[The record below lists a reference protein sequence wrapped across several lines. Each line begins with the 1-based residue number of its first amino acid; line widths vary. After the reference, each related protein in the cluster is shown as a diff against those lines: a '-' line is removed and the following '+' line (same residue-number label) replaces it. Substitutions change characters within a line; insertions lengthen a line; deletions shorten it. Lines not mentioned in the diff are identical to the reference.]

1 MAQLRNRLR
10 DVRMARGLTQQA
22 LAQSAGLTRQT
33 VGAIEAGDY
42 GPSLEVG
49 LRLAR
54 ALDVPIDDI
63 FSLRIKDTPDAGL
76 LPRAGTTRV
85 LSAVIGGREVLRG
98 IGQLGAYRWPA
109 AAADGLA
116 EVDAEGAVSFE
127 RFGEELRRDTVFI
140 AGCDPALGLVADHLQ
155 RQGMRA
161 FWFTAGSGAAGEQ
174 LRSGRAHFA
183 AVHWTEGEEPPEPP
197 PEVARVVLS
206 RWQMG
211 LVARKGTELSGDAGN
226 LARPG
231 LRIANRERGA
241 GARRLLDRLI
251 GEASLSPARVSGY
264 DRELPGHWEVVEAI
278 ARGEADMGIASAAA
292 AAACSL
298 AFRPLTVETCEVWW
312 RVETVGN
319 ETVERLLGTLRSA
332 AFGHD
337 LTAFGPF
344 DTSRTG
350 FAPDDQRG
358 RG

>member
-22 LAQSAGLTRQT
+22 LAQRAGLTRQT

-49 LRLAR
+49 LRLAG
-54 ALDVPIDDI
+54 ALDVPIGDI
-63 FSLRIKDTPDAGL
+63 FSLRKADTPDGGL
-76 LPRAGTTRV
+76 LPRAGTARV

-98 IGQLGAYRWPA
+98 VGQLGAYRWPA

-116 EVDAEGAVSFE
+116 EVDAEGAVSFQ
-127 RFGEELRRDTVFI
+127 RFGDLRQDTVFI

-155 RQGMRA
+155 RQGTRA
-161 FWFTAGSGAAGEQ
+161 FWFTAGSGEAREQ
-174 LRSGRAHFA
+174 LRLGRAHFA

-197 PEVARVVLS
+197 PEVARVILS

-211 LVARKGTELSGDAGN
+211 IVARKGSELSGDAVA

-231 LRIANRERGA
+231 LRIVNRERGA

-251 GEASLSPARVSGY
+251 GEAALSPARVLGY

-278 ARGEADMGIASAAA
+278 ARGEADLGIASAAA

-312 RVETVGN
+312 RVETVGK
-319 ETVERLLGTLRSA
+319 ETAERLLGTLRSA

-350 FAPDDQRG
+350 AAPDDQRG

>member
-10 DVRMARGLTQQA
+10 EVRMAHGLTQQV
-22 LAQSAGLTRQT
+22 LAQRAGLTRQT

-49 LRLAR
+49 LRLAT

-76 LPRAGTTRV
+76 LPQAGTTRV

-98 IGQLGAYRWPA
+98 LGQLGAYRWPA

-116 EVDAEGAVSFE
+116 EVDAYGAVSFE
-127 RFGEELRRDTVFI
+127 RFGERRQDTVFI

-155 RQGMRA
+155 RQGTRA
-161 FWFTAGSGAAGEQ
+161 FWFTAGSGAAREQ

-183 AVHWTEGEEPPEPP
+183 AVHWTEGEEPPEPA
-197 PEVARVVLS
+197 PEVERIVLS

-211 LVARKGTELSGDAGN
+211 IVARQGAELFEDAGD

-231 LRIANRERGA
+231 LRIVNRERGS

-251 GEASLSPARVSGY
+251 GEASLSPARVFGY
-264 DRELPGHWEVVEAI
+264 DRELPGHWEVAEAI
-278 ARGEADMGIASAAA
+278 ARGKADVGIASAAA

-312 RVETVGN
+312 RAETTGK

-350 FAPDDQRG
+350 SAPDNQRG